1 MSANFGT
8 FDITPSHIDSLP
20 EKPFQDYEV
29 IFKNE
34 RITIVDMTTNEGLV
48 CRRYLV
54 KDPQGNFTALDE
66 RPTHRVL
73 PYEGKELEIAQ
84 KAILER
90 ISWSFVSEIVT
101 QYMFLVAKANDKEG
115 TNNFSESIDREIAEV
130 IESFRNQQGM
140 HWELDITKV
149 IEWIKNFRAKNP
161 EILAQ
166 TKYGVSIQG
175 LPLAGKT
182 TLFDHLN
189 ALMGPAF
196 CEPEKSDRPIAHW
209 PDIRQVGVTPY
220 VYTGST
226 IFEILLSRQ
235 NPEVGLSNL
244 SDSELVAAYTNSVA
258 KNLPFWVTQGQSHW
272 KVWPAEQQLT
282 DDVIRDLTRGIRM
295 NMYYK
300 ALEDAGVVV
309 NGVGGILKSLAIFC
323 GNAKVKF
330 DGSDNREVV
339 ERVMDLVKLS
349 LVLNAQPE
357 ALVYL
362 DISAEDLQS
371 RTRNTDVP
379 ARLKRI
385 HSLNHSE
392 LLRPFYDYILAN
404 LSEQIIDNGTKVVSV
419 SASELYGHEARERF
433 IQDNGLLKKPKGRQI
448 DLVRLFE
455 SMGNIMHGTE
465 SFSEVLVLLASNDY
479 SDLIAALN
487 EANAH
492 EVRSRFVKDLKNQ
505 LQSMYRDLKVEA
517 PQGLPNE
524 YTLLEMQSHLNDF
537 VLNTI
542 KENQETEIDIYSLI
556 NKRNLYRFWI
566 ENLLKITQ
574 ANALEQILNE
584 AS

>member
-1 MSANFGT
+1 MSANLDT

-34 RITIVDMTTNEGLV
+34 RITIVDMTTSEGLV

-54 KDPQGNFTALDE
+54 KDERGNFTALDE

-73 PYEGKELEIAQ
+73 PYEGNELEIAQ

-115 TNNFSESIDREIAEV
+115 TNNFSESIDRDIAEV
-130 IESFRNQQGM
+130 LESFKNQQGK

-149 IEWIKNFRAKNP
+149 IEWIRDFRAMNP
-161 EILAQ
+161 DILAQ

-182 TLFDHLN
+182 TLLEHLN
-189 ALMGPAF
+189 ALSAPAF
-196 CEPEKSDRPIAHW
+196 WEPEKSDRPIAHW

-392 LLRPFYDYILAN
+392 LLRPFYDYLFAN
-404 LSEQIIDNGTKVVSV
+404 LSELTSNAIQVIRV
-419 SASELYGHEARERF
+419 SASDLEGDEARQRF
-433 IQDNGLLKKPKGRQI
+433 INDNDLLKKPKGRQLDI
-448 DLVRLFE
+448 VRLYE
-455 SMGNIMHGTE
+455 SLGDIMHGRE
-465 SFSEVLVLLASNDY
+465 SFSEMLVLLASNNY
-479 SDLIAALN
+479 SDLVTALN
-487 EANAH
+487 APNAQDIK
-492 EVRSRFVKDLKNQ
+492 SLFLKELNHQ

>member
-29 IFKNE
+29 IFQNE
-34 RITIVDMTTNEGLV
+34 SITIVDMTTNEGLV

-66 RPTHRVL
+66 RPTHMVL
-73 PYEGKELEIAQ
+73 PYEGIELERSQ

-115 TNNFSESIDREIAEV
+115 TNNFSESIDTEIAEV
-130 IESFRNQQGM
+130 IESFRNQQGK

-149 IEWIKNFRAKNP
+149 IEWIREFRAMNP
-161 EILAQ
+161 DILAQ

-196 CEPEKSDRPIAHW
+196 CELEKSDRPIALG
-209 PDIRQVGVTPY
+209 PDTRAAIATG
-220 VYTGST
+220 YTYAPTFIENSLNGH
-226 IFEILLSRQ
+226 L
-235 NPEVGLSNL
+235 PEVGFSDLSGNNL
-244 SDSELVAAYTNSVA
+244 AAAYKNSIA
-258 KNLPFWVTQGQSHW
+258 KSLPFWVTPNQSHW

-295 NMYYK
+295 NMYYN

-323 GNAKVKF
+323 GNSKVKF
-330 DGSDNREVV
+330 DGSDDSEVV
-339 ERVMDLVKLS
+339 KRVMELVKLT
-349 LVLNAQPE
+349 LELNAQPE
-357 ALVYL
+357 VLVYL
-362 DISAEDLQS
+362 DVTAEVQQS
-371 RTRNTDVP
+371 RMKETNEIESSR
-379 ARLKRI
+379 RL
-385 HSLNHSE
+385 HSFNHSE
-392 LLRPFYDYILAN
+392 LLRPFYDYLFAN
-404 LSEQIIDNGTKVVSV
+404 LSELTSNAIQVIRV
-419 SASELYGHEARERF
+419 SASELEGDEARQRF
-433 IQDNGLLKKPKGRQI
+433 INDNDLLKKPKGRQLDI
-448 DLVRLFE
+448 VRLYE
-455 SMGNIMHGTE
+455 SLGDIMHGTE
-465 SFSEVLVLLASNDY
+465 SFSEMLVLLASNNY
-479 SDLIAALN
+479 SDLVTALN
-487 EANAH
+487 APNAQDIK
-492 EVRSRFVKDLKNQ
+492 SLFLKELKSQ
-505 LQSMYRDLKVEA
+505 LQRMYRDLKVEA

-524 YTLLEMQSHLNDF
+524 YTLQEMQSHLNDF

-542 KENQETEIDIYSLI
+542 KENQETKIDIYSLI